1 MVTISVE
8 NGNASGKIGNVL
20 VKRGNYSVWSCDGI
34 TTDKTGRVLVKHGN
48 YLLHGM
54 AFHVLIDGL
63 SHDVTD
69 GCSLSCKVLHA
80 VHYKDP
86 LYREVY
92 GELIGTR
99 YYRKCPD
106 LMVDGDLF
114 EYESYVRPWNKRK
127 LSNMLTNGLR
137 QSDKIIIDNR
147 EGTGVRQIKRAIQS
161 RLYVN
166 ATITEVWMYDG
177 NNVVEVYI
185 KNTGV
190 PEGPLQGGAP

>member
-1 MVTISVE
+1 
-8 NGNASGKIGNVL
+8 
-20 VKRGNYSVWSCDGI
+20 
-34 TTDKTGRVLVKHGN
+34 
-48 YLLHGM
+48 
-54 AFHVLIDGL
+54 
-63 SHDVTD
+63 
-69 GCSLSCKVLHA
+69 
-80 VHYKDP
+80 
-86 LYREVY
+86 
-92 GELIGTR
+92 
-99 YYRKCPD
+99 
-106 LMVDGDLF
+106 MVDGDLF